1 MWGGDYLPEYIGG
14 YICGS
19 IRAGKPC
26 SYKQLGEMRTF
37 RFIVNQKWIAK
48 NGMERREFSSVSF
61 AFSLNYSSAS
71 LRLCVRFFR
80 KPILFYYNCKFSQYI
95 PPKNEYIL
103 HGRLNIYCICLRIYT
118 SPARSVLLRF

>member
-48 NGMERREFSSVSF
+48 NGMERRDAEAQSLFFLREQSAQRVAFSSVSF

-71 LRLCVRFFR
+71 LSLCVRFFANQFCFTIIVNSANIYLL
-80 KPILFYYNCKFSQYI
+80 KM
-95 PPKNEYIL
+95 
-103 HGRLNIYCICLRIYT
+103 NIYCMGG
-118 SPARSVLLRF
+118 